1 MSVLF
6 GPGETTGLSPAEVT
20 FDGSTSTVAWPP
32 SSSRA
37 GRPTADGGDVCMPAG
52 VGMATALKD
61 TSGYFGKLRDRES
74 VRERFAPSA
83 GGSPVSPTFRGAS
96 GGHSLPAKNQRD
108 PERAERASPR
118 GQLAASRAQAE
129 QLRDEVAQLHHL
141 LHQTRELHASEA
153 SRLHFQLQDSKTTAR
168 REQGLREEAE
178 LREKAKSSQC
188 DQLQK
193 EVGALK
199 QQLTKRHIHIGG
211 GSSQGNLPLNSLKG
225 NSNLMCLQELRDL
238 MAKQHDEELQRL
250 REDLEQTQQSSRKAH
265 HAVSKLEEPMGAAGC
280 PDIAAQKQQ
289 AITDQAGT
297 RKLEDRCLQLEHY
310 TEIAEAKRMAA
321 TEEVR
326 AMEAAHRK
334 LDHEMHQEQAAVR
347 QAHTQLERLSL
358 EQKSMILDQA
368 LQEEA
373 QERASQLT
381 KRLAASEVQ
390 REDLERQLRQE
401 RHQLHLVQK
410 QLDATA
416 LYHDRA
422 QERISTLE
430 ASAKSADLQQAV
442 ECASFWT
449 EQDAL
454 RRSQRQTSVSEER
467 WHEQARQLQL
477 EVERLESKEE
487 AAEQAQLELKDQ
499 HSMAE
504 SKVSQLQDAVSFL
517 QQRLTQ
523 NAGTDAKLS
532 EIQMMF
538 RKVLNRYKKL
548 LASSADTHISTVT
561 CESKL
566 SEMEMLMR
574 GVEEE
579 QDALISLQE
588 EQQLNFASA
597 EAREK
602 ALQSEAAEEMRESIG
617 LRALLRSAEV
627 RSDTQESALRRLMDD
642 VAELG
647 TDREMQMEKLCT
659 SKRAVQELQQEIH
672 SLQDRLQSSSSLSEA
687 HLGAH
692 MRAENQVW
700 NQAQSLQKKWLD
712 ERLQCQAAEAEL
724 VQFQHRLEQAGAAVI
739 VPCFNG

>member
-1 MSVLF
+1 
-6 GPGETTGLSPAEVT
+6 
-20 FDGSTSTVAWPP
+20 
-32 SSSRA
+32 
-37 GRPTADGGDVCMPAG
+37 MPAG

-61 TSGYFGKLRDRES
+61 TGYFGKSRDRES

-96 GGHSLPAKNQRD
+96 GGHSLPDAKNQRD
-108 PERAERASPR
+108 PERASPR

-153 SRLHFQLQDSKTTAR
+153 SRLHFQLQESKTTAR

-188 DQLQK
+188 NQLQK
-193 EVGALK
+193 EIGTLK

-211 GSSQGNLPLNSLKG
+211 SSQGNSPLNSLKG
-225 NSNLMCLQELRDL
+225 EDLRQLGTELQQIRQDSQELRDL

-265 HAVSKLEEPMGAAGC
+265 HAVSKLE
-280 PDIAAQKQQ
+280 AAQKQQ
-289 AITDQAGT
+289 SITDQAAT

-334 LDHEMHQEQAAVR
+334 LNQEMHQEQAAAR

-381 KRLAASEVQ
+381 KRFAASEVQ

-454 RRSQRQTSVSEER
+454 RRSQRQTAVSEER
-467 WHEQARQLQL
+467 ARQLQFEVKSL
-477 EVERLESKEE
+477 EY
-487 AAEQAQLELKDQ
+487 Q
-499 HSMAE
+499 
-504 SKVSQLQDAVSFL
+504 QDC
-517 QQRLTQ
+517 R
-523 NAGTDAKLS
+523 
-532 EIQMMF
+532 
-538 RKVLNRYKKL
+538 
-548 LASSADTHISTVT
+548 
-561 CESKL
+561 
-566 SEMEMLMR
+566 
-574 GVEEE
+574 
-579 QDALISLQE
+579 
-588 EQQLNFASA
+588 
-597 EAREK
+597 
-602 ALQSEAAEEMRESIG
+602 
-617 LRALLRSAEV
+617 
-627 RSDTQESALRRLMDD
+627 
-642 VAELG
+642 
-647 TDREMQMEKLCT
+647 
-659 SKRAVQELQQEIH
+659 
-672 SLQDRLQSSSSLSEA
+672 
-687 HLGAH
+687 
-692 MRAENQVW
+692 
-700 NQAQSLQKKWLD
+700 
-712 ERLQCQAAEAEL
+712 
-724 VQFQHRLEQAGAAVI
+724 
-739 VPCFNG
+739 